1 MGGISGVGRAALEKD
16 WSMIGQQMLGPTMY
30 GPRIT
35 KDADDGEG
43 GLPSR
48 EGGT

>member
-16 WSMIGQQMLGPTMY
+16 WSMIGQQMLEPTMY

-35 KDADDGEG
+35 KPMMEKTGC
-43 GLPSR
+43 R
-48 EGGT
+48 EGRT